1 MKTMKEI
8 KREIFI
14 RAMENALDRLKR
26 NEIDIAEFQKI
37 TLRIFEDSD
46 EPLSSIK

>member
-1 MKTMKEI
+1 MKEI

-14 RAMENALDRLKR
+14 RAMENALTRLKK

-37 TLRIFEDSD
+37 SLRIFEDSD
-46 EPLSSIK
+46 EPFSSI